1 MDGCR
6 KSKCEDWGPGGILD
20 VFEDLAERPRPGVGA
35 GTGHVELQSHQQEQ
49 GHGSETSAVPTR
61 G

>member
-6 KSKCEDWGPGGILD
+6 KSKCETWGPGDSD
-20 VFEDLAERPRPGVGA
+20 VFEDLAEAQAWGGA
-35 GTGHVELQSHQQEQ
+35 GTGHVETLQSHQQEQ